1 MIRTLAVA
9 LLAVTALAFAAEA
22 PSTPEGGG
30 PGARRRWDPGTV
42 ETVSGEVLRID
53 HVPRKRGTGMVVHLE
68 VRAGTGETVDVRL
81 GPAWWVDGQKV
92 RVKEKDKVEVKGSRV
107 TIGGAPV
114 VIAAV
119 VTKNEKTLLLRNDAG
134 VPAWAG
140 QKAHARQERDDE

>member
-92 RVKEKDKVEVKGSRV
+92 RVKENDQVEVKGSRISV
-107 TIGGAPV
+107 GGEPV

-119 VTKNEKTLLLRNDAG
+119 VSKKGKTLVLRNDDG

-140 QKAHARQERDDE
+140 QKPPPRQQ

>member
-30 PGARRRWDPGTV
+30 PGARRRWDPASV
-42 ETVSGEVLRID
+42 ETLSGEVLRID

-92 RVKEKDKVEVKGSRV
+92 RVKENDQVEVKGSRISV
-107 TIGGAPV
+107 GGEPV
-114 VIAAV
+114 VIAAAV
-119 VTKNEKTLLLRNDAG
+119 SKKGKTLVLRSDDG
-134 VPAWAG
+134 VPVWAG
-140 QKAHARQERDDE
+140 QKRPARPE